1 MNFTSTQVLDLKLII
16 KKTTEFEINLNQQNN
31 AR

>member
-1 MNFTSTQVLDLKLII
+1 MNFTSTQVLDLKFII